1 MNGWDECLCWLYLCK
16 TSNRRCKCWNYTLCE
31 QYNNFLG
38 GKGDSS
44 LFRSFFPPRWH
55 SDEKKNEKKLAQTS
69 RSEEKCYALKSET
82 YKKDHYFP
90 SCFIGEPFRFRLR
103 RKWKKLWKVLIIL
116 LGLVHYYYSKSTNLE
131 HYYQF
136 GHITIQI
143 VPQLSN

>member
-1 MNGWDECLCWLYLCK
+1 MDGMNVCVDYICVKHRIDGVNVGIIRFA
-16 TSNRRCKCWNYTLCE
+16 SNITIFW
-31 QYNNFLG
+31 G

-55 SDEKKNEKKLAQTS
+55 SDEKKNEKKLAQAS

-82 YKKDHYFP
+82 HKKDHYFP